1 MSLVQQVINLAQV
14 IKTDINGIR
23 TDLGNKANLTTTDK
37 TSLVNALNEVLG
49 KVNNLIDDT
58 AGAGITDKVWS
69 ADKTVA
75 YVQQVKSQILGGTI
89 PEASDS
95 LLELLTLINDDQNE
109 LNTIFLALDKR
120 VSVDSIQTFSEAQQ
134 LQARQNIGA
143 ASDAEFQQFK
153 IEVGDTNADF
163 VAAYNSF

>member
-1 MSLVQQVINLAQV
+1 MSLVQEIINLAQV
-14 IKTDINGIR
+14 IKTDITGIR

-58 AGAGITDKVWS
+58 AGEGITDKVWS

-109 LNTIFLALDKR
+109 LNAIFLALDKR
-120 VSVDSIQTFSEAQQ
+120 VSVDSIQTFTNGEKQ
-134 LQARQNIGA
+134 LGRENIGA

-153 IEVGDTNADF
+153 TDVGNTNTDF
-163 VAAYNSF
+163 VTAYNNF